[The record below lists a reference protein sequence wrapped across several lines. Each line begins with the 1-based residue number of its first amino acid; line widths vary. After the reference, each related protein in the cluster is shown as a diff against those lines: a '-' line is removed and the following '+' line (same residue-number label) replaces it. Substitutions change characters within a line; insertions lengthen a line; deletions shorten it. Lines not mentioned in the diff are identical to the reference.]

1 MFWLHKMSCLIF
13 QSFEVNS
20 FESIGG
26 YTKTKV
32 ELGSND
38 LAYKNVFLLL
48 FISVLSL
55 AHKYFF

>member
-1 MFWLHKMSCLIF
+1 MSCLIF

-32 ELGSND
+32 ELGTND